1 MKKSNITG
9 WKDVFTFTLIQTM
22 KSKAFII
29 SYIIFIVLAM
39 VSLPII
45 SRITSGGRAD
55 MNAPS
60 PVKKVY
66 VNNETT
72 LPNMDFWEGI
82 KDKRMSNITFEA
94 MQEDYDVVASRIEDK
109 ERESIILTISES
121 EGNYSLNF
129 IKAGSG
135 PINESSLQLIANSIA
150 PQFDIYKM
158 NTLGIAGKLLS
169 MINAPIT
176 TKVSMADANGAL
188 IIKED
193 THISSSEYWFIY
205 GILFMIIVVNNLAGT
220 QIAYSIL
227 TEKSTRV
234 IEYLLTS
241 VKPLAIMVGKI
252 MAMLAAV
259 LLQLISAAAILIVSN
274 KVSGALSFSNGES
287 LLSYYLPKDIFQN
300 LNIINMVVCLIL
312 IVLGMIFYAALA
324 GLAGATVSKIEELN
338 EGLILFNF
346 VNMIGSYVGIGAAI
360 MLIGKGINGF
370 VIFSFLFP
378 LSSPFILPGAI
389 LIGKASLPIAA
400 EAIVLQ
406 VMFILLLFKFV
417 AKVYEALILH
427 NGNKIKIKE
436 LIKLSKAV
444 QKGEGK

>member
-1 MKKSNITG
+1 MKKINITG
-9 WKDVFTFTLIQTM
+9 WKDVFTFTLIQTL

-39 VSLPII
+39 VSMPII
-45 SRITSGGRAD
+45 SRITSSGRSD
-55 MNAPS
+55 MNGPS

-72 LPNMDFWEGI
+72 LPNMDFREGI
-82 KDKRMSNITFEA
+82 KDQRMSNITFEA
-94 MQEDYDVVASRIEDK
+94 IQENYDVVASRIEDK

-135 PINESSLQLIANSIA
+135 PVNEKSLQLIADSIA
-150 PQFDIYKM
+150 AQFDIYKM
-158 NTLGIAGKLLS
+158 NTLGITDKQLK
-169 MINAPIT
+169 MIHSSVT
-176 TKVSMADANGAL
+176 TKVSMADANGTL

-205 GILFMIIVVNNLAGT
+205 GILFIVIVVNNLAGT
-220 QIAYSIL
+220 QIASSIL

-252 MAMLAAV
+252 MAMLAVV
-259 LLQLISAAAILIVSN
+259 LLQLISVTVILIVSN
-274 KVSGALSFSNGES
+274 KISGALSFSNGES
-287 LLSYYLPKDIFQN
+287 LISHYIPKNIFQN
-300 LNIINMVVCLIL
+300 LNIINMVFCLIL
-312 IVLGMIFYAALA
+312 IVLGMIFYDALA
-324 GLAGATVSKIEELN
+324 GLAGATVSRIEELN
-338 EGLILFNF
+338 EGLMLFNF

-389 LIGKASLPIAA
+389 LIGKTSLPLAA
-400 EAIVLQ
+400 AAIVLQ
-406 VMFILLLFKFV
+406 VMFIILLFRFV
-417 AKVYEALILH
+417 AKVYEKLILH

-444 QKGEGK
+444 

>member
-9 WKDVFTFTLIQTM
+9 WKDVFTFTLIQTL

-39 VSLPII
+39 VSMPII
-45 SRITSGGRAD
+45 SRFTSGGRSD
-55 MNAPS
+55 INAPS

-72 LPNMDFWEGI
+72 LPNMDFREVL
-82 KDKRMSNITFEA
+82 KDQRMSNITFEA
-94 MQEDYDVVASRIEDK
+94 MQENYDVVASRIEDK

-129 IKAGSG
+129 IKASSG
-135 PINESSLQLIANSIA
+135 TINENSLQLLADSIA
-150 PQFDIYKM
+150 SQFDIYKIK
-158 NTLGIAGKLLS
+158 TLGITDKQLA
-169 MINAPIT
+169 MIHASVT

-193 THISSSEYWFIY
+193 THISTSEYWFIY
-205 GILFMIIVVNNLAGT
+205 GILFIVMMVNILAGT
-220 QIAYSIL
+220 QIASSIL

-259 LLQLISAAAILIVSN
+259 LLQLISTAAILIVSN
-274 KVSGALSFSNGES
+274 KVSETLSFSNGES
-287 LLSYYLPKDIFQN
+287 LLSHYLPKDIFQN
-300 LNIINMVVCLIL
+300 LNIINMVFCLIL
-312 IVLGMIFYAALA
+312 IVLGMVFYATLA
-324 GLAGATVSKIEELN
+324 GLAGATVSRIEELK
-338 EGLILFNF
+338 EGLMLFNF
-346 VNMIGSYVGIGAAI
+346 VNIIGSYIGIGAAV
-360 MLIGKGINGF
+360 MLMGKGINWF

-378 LSSPFILPGAI
+378 LSSPFVLPGAI
-389 LIGKASLPIAA
+389 LIGKASLPLAA
-400 EAIVLQ
+400 AAIVLQ
-406 VMFILLLFKFV
+406 VMFIILLFRFV
-417 AKVYEALILH
+417 AKVYETLILH

-444 QKGEGK
+444 

>member
-9 WKDVFTFTLIQTM
+9 WKDVFTFTLIQTL

-39 VSLPII
+39 VSMPII
-45 SRITSGGRAD
+45 SRITSGGRSD

-72 LPNMDFWEGI
+72 LPNMDFREGI
-82 KDKRMSNITFEA
+82 KDQRMSNIAFEV

-129 IKAGSG
+129 IKASSG
-135 PINESSLQLIANSIA
+135 PINESSLQLLADSIA
-150 PQFDIYKM
+150 SQFDIYKTK
-158 NTLGIAGKLLS
+158 TLGITDKQLA
-169 MINAPIT
+169 MIHASVT

-193 THISSSEYWFIY
+193 THISTSEYWFIY
-205 GILFMIIVVNNLAGT
+205 GILFMVMMVNILAGT
-220 QIAYSIL
+220 QIASSIL

-259 LLQLISAAAILIVSN
+259 LLQLISTAAILIVSN
-274 KVSGALSFSNGES
+274 KVSAALSFSNGES

-300 LNIINMVVCLIL
+300 LNIINMMFCLIL
-312 IVLGMIFYAALA
+312 VVLGMVFYATLA
-324 GLAGATVSKIEELN
+324 GLAGATVSRIEELK
-338 EGLILFNF
+338 EGLMLFNF
-346 VNMIGSYVGIGAAI
+346 VNIIGSYIGIGAAV
-360 MLIGKGINGF
+360 MLMGKGINWF

-378 LSSPFILPGAI
+378 LSCPFILPGAI
-389 LIGKASLPIAA
+389 LIGKASLPLAA
-400 EAIVLQ
+400 VAIVLQ
-406 VMFILLLFKFV
+406 VMFIILLFRFV
-417 AKVYEALILH
+417 AKVYETLILH

-444 QKGEGK
+444 